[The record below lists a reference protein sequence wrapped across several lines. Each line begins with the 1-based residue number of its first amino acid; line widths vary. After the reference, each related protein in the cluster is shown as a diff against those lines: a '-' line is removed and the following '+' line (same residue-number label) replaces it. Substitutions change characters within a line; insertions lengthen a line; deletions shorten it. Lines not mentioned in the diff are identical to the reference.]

1 MMKIGLLMG
10 KFHGV
15 PQKKKWEIVR
25 YPQNDQTPSVQ
36 SSITW
41 SPVFNLCST
50 CIHLLIH
57 LILVAPCCD
66 LPLEAN
72 TPLIFQRLQGT
83 LPGQGQSFPELLR
96 QIEAPASQCAERCGY
111 DVYTMSIRCLYDVH
125 MLCIVICIHQ
135 ISSMHKHTV
144 EIQGRPTAEGTGRC
158 VEKASKSSRSRQMRF
173 FQLRACWTL
182 AAYPNGHR
190 ISNSTKLHGFRLHL
204 PLMCHISLVDI
215 YRLIVWA
222 MNFGDLWRSL
232 EIFGC
237 ASAAKERETGRD
249 SPWELRGFSD
259 SSWHQ
264 ASPSNKATKLHHRA
278 AQSDTKWQRLNLE
291 PPLVFVQHRL
301 FRLCLLLRLRA
312 RTSSEAQI
320 APILNPS
327 NILYPVFIGVTL
339 C

>member
-232 EIFGC
+232 DVQVLQRNVKPVETRPESFG
-237 ASAAKERETGRD
+237 ASLTPPD
-249 SPWELRGFSD
+249 
-259 SSWHQ
+259 
-264 ASPSNKATKLHHRA
+264 TKLHQVTKQQSCTTEQHKA
-278 AQSDTKWQRLNLE
+278 TQSDRDWTWNHHSSSCNTVSLDF
-291 PPLVFVQHRL
+291 VF
-301 FRLCLLLRLRA
+301 
-312 RTSSEAQI
+312 SSDWEQELQVR
-320 APILNPS
+320 PR
-327 NILYPVFIGVTL
+327 
-339 C
+339 